1 MQIMHLSK
9 LKAVSANRKA
19 QAGVYVTREST
30 AAPFGVISK
39 PLKKNIGA

>member
-19 QAGVYVTREST
+19 RAGLYTREST
-30 AAPFGVISK
+30 AAPFGVI
-39 PLKKNIGA
+39 LKTL